1 VCDEEYG
8 MDCSVSQLK
17 PDGRSALTGE
27 RTVAVWAPQ
36 AIDPPLI
43 RLSVVLPVHNEQHCL
58 AQTIAAVL
66 AYVPLHRDV
75 EFIFVDDGS
84 TDRTRDLL
92 AQMLPMVFDRRSVIA
107 PTRVRYLT
115 YRQCRGKGHAVK
127 QGCQQAVG
135 EYICFLD
142 GDLAYSLD
150 HLEPLLQG
158 LVHCDLV
165 IGCRNLVDR
174 QTQAVKPSRQ
184 LAGKIFNGL
193 SQRILQLHFRDMQA
207 GLKAFRRPVAQHL
220 FSQIQTMGFAFDVEL
235 MYLAQKHGYTIG
247 EIPAYL
253 APQHIDKPSKVKL
266 FQDSVQMLFELFR
279 IRYHDRAGRYD

>member
-1 VCDEEYG
+1 

-17 PDGRSALTGE
+17 PQGRSALTGD
-27 RTVAVWAPQ
+27 RAVSVWEPP

-66 AYVPLHRDV
+66 AYAPLHRDV

-92 AQMLPMVFDRRSVIA
+92 AQMLPIA
-107 PTRVRYLT
+107 PTPVRYLT

-127 QGCQQAVG
+127 QGFQQAVG

-150 HLEPLLQG
+150 HLDVLLRS
-158 LVHCDLV
+158 LADCDLV

-184 LAGKIFNGL
+184 LAGKIFNAL
-193 SQRILQLHFRDMQA
+193 SQWVLQLHFRDMQA

-220 FSQIQTMGFAFDVEL
+220 FSQIQTTGFAFDVEL
-235 MYLAQKHGYTIG
+235 MYLAQKHGYAIG

-253 APQHIDKPSKVKL
+253 APHHIDKPSKVKL

>member
-1 VCDEEYG
+1 MNRSVGQITKRRRSMRLLDQRLGAIE
-8 MDCSVSQLK
+8 DCPKL
-17 PDGRSALTGE
+17 
-27 RTVAVWAPQ
+27 PQ
-36 AIDPPLI
+36 SPIPM

-66 AYVPLHRDV
+66 AYAPLHPDV

-92 AQMLPMVFDRRSVIA
+92 VQMLPIGVSQLRFI
-107 PTRVRYLT
+107 T

-127 QGCQQAVG
+127 QGIQRAVG
-135 EYICFLD
+135 QDVCFLD

-150 HLEPLLQG
+150 HLDVLLKS
-158 LVHCDLV
+158 LAYCDLV

-193 SQRILQLHFRDMQA
+193 SQWILQLHFSDMQA
-207 GLKAFRRPVAQHL
+207 GLKAFRRPVALHL
-220 FSQIQTMGFAFDVEL
+220 FSQIQTTGFAFDVEL
-235 MYLAQKHGYTIG
+235 MYLAQKHGYAIG

-253 APQHIDKPSKVKL
+253 APHHIDQPSKVKL

-279 IRYHDRAGRYD
+279 IRYHDWMGRYD

>member
-1 VCDEEYG
+1 MNRSVGQITKRRRSMRLLDQRLGAIE
-8 MDCSVSQLK
+8 DCPKL
-17 PDGRSALTGE
+17 
-27 RTVAVWAPQ
+27 PQ
-36 AIDPPLI
+36 SPIPM

-66 AYVPLHRDV
+66 AYAPLHPDV

-92 AQMLPMVFDRRSVIA
+92 VQMLPTGTSQLRF
-107 PTRVRYLT
+107 TT
-115 YRQCRGKGHAVK
+115 YRQCQGKGHAVK
-127 QGCQQAVG
+127 QGVQLAVG
-135 EYICFLD
+135 QHVCFLD

-150 HLEPLLQG
+150 HLDVLLRR
-158 LVHCDLV
+158 LEDCDLV
-165 IGCRNLVDR
+165 IGCRSLVDR

-193 SQRILQLHFRDMQA
+193 SQWILQLHFSDMQA
-207 GLKAFRRPVAQHL
+207 GLKAFRRPVALHL
-220 FSQIQTMGFAFDVEL
+220 FSQIQTTGFAFDVEL
-235 MYLAQKHGYTIG
+235 MYLAQKHGYAIG

-253 APQHIDKPSKVKL
+253 APHHIDQPSKVKL

-279 IRYHDRAGRYD
+279 IRYHDLMGRYD